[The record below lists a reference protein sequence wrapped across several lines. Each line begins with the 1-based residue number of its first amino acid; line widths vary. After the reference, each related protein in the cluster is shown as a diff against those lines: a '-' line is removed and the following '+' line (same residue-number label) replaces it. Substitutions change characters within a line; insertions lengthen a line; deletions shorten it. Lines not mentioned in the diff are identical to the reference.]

1 MPQPDFRGQM
11 NQVGI
16 VALSLGAE
24 HVPHLSLDTG
34 GITESMALSPGER
47 VSRSGAFTSR
57 SGTGEGSL
65 ARFASSGELS
75 AAASFRTGSG
85 EDEQEGRMSVNRQC
99 SSHREP
105 RFPEETGGESL
116 PRGSGR
122 ATSTLPRSGA
132 SVGWADRTGRLKR
145 MRSFSRAT
153 ELADGSNPSPVRRRL
168 VKAPSPDTLSPRE
181 RAIFPPLAPPVPS
194 RRYG

>member
-1 MPQPDFRGQM
+1 MRGRQMPQSDSRGQM

-85 EDEQEGRMSVNRQC
+85 EDEQQGRTSVNRQC

-116 PRGSGR
+116 PRGLGR

-132 SVGWADRTGRLKR
+132 SIGLRRNGGPHGETKADAKL
-145 MRSFSRAT
+145 
-153 ELADGSNPSPVRRRL
+153 
-168 VKAPSPDTLSPRE
+168 
-181 RAIFPPLAPPVPS
+181 
-194 RRYG
+194 